1 MRYVR
6 LRCEDEV
13 LIGLDVFVGS
23 GDGRILEGTIVAVA
37 SVPKEDDMDGDRGA
51 VHETGVG
58 DRNG

>member
-1 MRYVR
+1 

-13 LIGLDVFVGS
+13 LIGLDMFVGS